1 MLYVWCR
8 ALIGLVYRVELGHY
22 LFAFLLYV
30 ESKFAEVPAA
40 SVRIVESVSTVQ
52 ATTPGTELL
61 SRAYH
66 THTSDGRGKAICALV
81 VHLRI

>member
-1 MLYVWCR
+1 VVC
-8 ALIGLVYRVELGHY
+8 ALIGLASKY
-22 LFAFLLYV
+22 LLVICLRSYV

-61 SRAYH
+61 SRAYQ
-66 THTSDGRGKAICALV
+66 TKA
-81 VHLRI
+81 